1 MSNLPIN
8 SPIKGPGLTKPG
20 VIILQFAVIFISQAI
35 EISFRSSLG
44 IITALSIWIAFFGAI
59 YLGRMGTLYVAAV
72 SPPISLLLS
81 SLILM
86 PTIGQG
92 SFSPTKLLL
101 DLVSGLAA
109 ISFYLLSGA
118 AITWYL
124 WFKKERNSPTTFT
137 Y

>member
-20 VIILQFAVIFISQAI
+20 VIILQFLVIFIFEAV
-35 EISFRSSLG
+35 EIIFRSSLG
-44 IITALSIWIAFFGAI
+44 IITAIAIWIAFFGAI
-59 YLGRMGTLYVAAV
+59 YLGRVGTLYVAAV
-72 SPPISLLLS
+72 SPPISLLIS
-81 SLILM
+81 SIILM
-86 PTIGQG
+86 PTLGSG

-118 AITWYL
+118 AITWFL
-124 WFKKERNSPTTFT
+124 WFKREKNLNSTLT
-137 Y
+137 

>member
-1 MSNLPIN
+1 MSHLPIN

-20 VIILQFAVIFISQAI
+20 VIILQFAVIFICQAI
-35 EISFRSSLG
+35 EIIFRSSLG
-44 IITALSIWIAFFGAI
+44 IITTLAIWIAFFGAI
-59 YLGRMGTLYVAAV
+59 YLGRVGTLYVAAV

-86 PTIGQG
+86 PTLSQG
-92 SFSPTKLLL
+92 SFSITKLLL
-101 DLVSGLAA
+101 DLVAGLAA

-118 AITWYL
+118 AITLFL
-124 WFKKERNSPTTFT
+124 WFKKERNSPTTST